1 MQTLELLSPAKNLE
15 SGICAIDHGADAVYI
30 GADKFGARAAAGNSL
45 EDISVLC
52 RYAHTYNAK
61 VYVTVNTIIYNNEID
76 TTTDLCQQLQDIG
89 VDAILIQDMGLFSYL
104 SSNLSIQL
112 HASTQTDN
120 RTIEKVRWLAGLG
133 FKRVVLA
140 RELSL
145 KEIEEIHQQVP
156 DVELEVFVH
165 GALCVS
171 YSGQCYASQ
180 HCFKRSANRGE
191 CAQFCRMPFTL
202 KDADNKVIT
211 TSSHL
216 LSLKDLALLQNL
228 EQLAEAGAC
237 SFKIEGRLKNIDYV
251 KNITAA
257 YSERLNEL
265 CKRYPDKYKR
275 TSMGKCTYTFK
286 PDIYK
291 TFNRGYTTYFIDGRQ
306 PDMSSPETPKSIGEY
321 IGKVKDVRPNCFI
334 ISTEKSLHNGDGLCF
349 VNTTNSLVGFRVNR
363 VEGNKV
369 FPLKMSADI
378 RKGISIYRNHD
389 QSFHTLISKPSSV
402 RKIEISLSLIVDT
415 DSLTL
420 QMTDESGATR
430 KISEPYVYT
439 PSIKQQDEN
448 ICKQLTKLGNTP
460 YICKDINIE
469 YNCDKP
475 FIPNSTLAK
484 LRRDLLESSD
494 NTTRIKEAASSPV
507 KETLPPQYSQ
517 ACLYNASNEKS
528 KSFYSKYN
536 IDADSFETNAP
547 ERKLLMQCRFCLKHE
562 MGYCSKLKNKTPWR
576 EPLRLSLD
584 DGQSFDIV
592 FNCKNCQM
600 EIWA

>member
-1 MQTLELLSPAKNLE
+1 M
-15 SGICAIDHGADAVYI
+15 
-30 GADKFGARAAAGNSL
+30 
-45 EDISVLC
+45 
-52 RYAHTYNAK
+52 
-61 VYVTVNTIIYNNEID
+61 
-76 TTTDLCQQLQDIG
+76 
-89 VDAILIQDMGLFSYL
+89 
-104 SSNLSIQL
+104 
-112 HASTQTDN
+112 
-120 RTIEKVRWLAGLG
+120 
-133 FKRVVLA
+133 
-140 RELSL
+140 
-145 KEIEEIHQQVP
+145 
-156 DVELEVFVH
+156 
-165 GALCVS
+165 
-171 YSGQCYASQ
+171 
-180 HCFKRSANRGE
+180 
-191 CAQFCRMPFTL
+191 
-202 KDADNKVIT
+202 
-211 TSSHL
+211 
-216 LSLKDLALLQNL
+216 
-228 EQLAEAGAC
+228 
-237 SFKIEGRLKNIDYV
+237 
-251 KNITAA
+251 
-257 YSERLNEL
+257 
-265 CKRYPDKYKR
+265 
-275 TSMGKCTYTFK
+275 
-286 PDIYK
+286 
-291 TFNRGYTTYFIDGRQ
+291 
-306 PDMSSPETPKSIGEY
+306 
-321 IGKVKDVRPNCFI
+321 
-334 ISTEKSLHNGDGLCF
+334 CF

-402 RKIEISLSLIVDT
+402 RKIDISLSLIVDT
-415 DSLTL
+415 DALTL

-460 YICKDINIE
+460 YICKDIDIE

-536 IDADSFETNAP
+536 IDADSFETKTP

>member
-1 MQTLELLSPAKNLE
+1 M
-15 SGICAIDHGADAVYI
+15 
-30 GADKFGARAAAGNSL
+30 
-45 EDISVLC
+45 
-52 RYAHTYNAK
+52 
-61 VYVTVNTIIYNNEID
+61 
-76 TTTDLCQQLQDIG
+76 
-89 VDAILIQDMGLFSYL
+89 
-104 SSNLSIQL
+104 
-112 HASTQTDN
+112 
-120 RTIEKVRWLAGLG
+120 
-133 FKRVVLA
+133 
-140 RELSL
+140 
-145 KEIEEIHQQVP
+145 
-156 DVELEVFVH
+156 ELEVFVH

-275 TSMGKCTYTFK
+275 ASMGKCTYTFK

-321 IGKVKDVRPNCFI
+321 IGTVKDVRPNCFI

-389 QSFHTLISKPSSV
+389 QSFHTLTSKPSSV

-460 YICKDINIE
+460 YICKDIDIE

-547 ERKLLMQCRFCLKHE
+547 ERRLLMQCRFCLKHE

>member
-52 RYAHTYNAK
+52 RYAHTYNGK
-61 VYVTVNTIIYNNEID
+61 VHVTVNTIIYNNEID
-76 TTTDLCQQLQDIG
+76 TTIDLCRQLQDIG

-104 SSNLSIQL
+104 SSNLRIQL

-275 TSMGKCTYTFK
+275 ASMGKCTYTFK

-349 VNTTNSLVGFRVNR
+349 VNTANSLVGFRVNR

-402 RKIEISLSLIVDT
+402 RKIDISLSLIVDT

-460 YICKDINIE
+460 YICKDIDIE

-507 KETLPPQYSQ
+507 KETLPPQ
-517 ACLYNASNEKS
+517 
-528 KSFYSKYN
+528 
-536 IDADSFETNAP
+536 
-547 ERKLLMQCRFCLKHE
+547 
-562 MGYCSKLKNKTPWR
+562 
-576 EPLRLSLD
+576 
-584 DGQSFDIV
+584 
-592 FNCKNCQM
+592 
-600 EIWA
+600 

>member
-76 TTTDLCQQLQDIG
+76 TTIDLCRQLQDIG

-104 SSNLSIQL
+104 SSNLNIQL

-275 TSMGKCTYTFK
+275 ASMGRCTYTFK

-369 FPLKMSADI
+369 FPLKMSTDI

-415 DSLTL
+415 DALTL

-460 YICKDINIE
+460 YICKDIDIE

-484 LRRDLLESSD
+484 LRRDLLDSCD

-536 IDADSFETNAP
+536 IDADSFETKTP